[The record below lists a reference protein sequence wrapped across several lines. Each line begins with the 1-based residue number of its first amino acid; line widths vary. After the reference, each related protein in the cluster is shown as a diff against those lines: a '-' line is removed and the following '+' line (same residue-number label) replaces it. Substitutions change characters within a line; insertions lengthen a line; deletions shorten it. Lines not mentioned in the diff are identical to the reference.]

1 MKKKLDIKYTPEE
14 AKKVGDILSKYQDGL
29 KTLNTPIRA
38 YDERTILEEAER
50 NQKAFNTY
58 MPPRTSDPDFDW
70 MADTVRPITRNK
82 IIAIATK
89 MTAMIIYPSFRAQNE
104 QDMQDKDTAEVMR
117 LISRWVIE
125 NSSYEM
131 DYARTVINALT
142 DPIAYI
148 ETGFYQT
155 MRNRRYRDEEGNIQ
169 VEEVIDELMSGI
181 LYNTLKVQDILFAD
195 INLAPSQIQQQP
207 WLIKRKIVS
216 YNEAQRRYGKNK
228 NWGYVSPGTIVKWDS
243 RETSFYEEDT
253 KHLKKD
259 EVIIMTYFNRLECEE
274 IVLVNGVL
282 MTAHDEPMTREDGL
296 YPFATLVFEEI
307 QSMFV
312 GKSAVN
318 KIAPDQN
325 LIDSLYNMIFDAGAI
340 ALIPPM
346 ISYGETRFDAP
357 VMIPGQVTHAGEEGK
372 IEVLSGNSD
381 IGAGLRLTQ
390 DIERSMSESTQS
402 SRSVGVADS
411 KEMTAVE
418 YAGLEQNSMQALG
431 MFGRQLSYLVKQ
443 LGRLMQGDILQ
454 YLTMPEIN
462 DLLSDGQRVKYKSL
476 LANGNLQGDGP
487 ADMNQVRFTDQFFGE
502 EMVDEFDI
510 SMSLLEEEGLKG
522 DVRIKLVD
530 PVLFRKQ
537 KFTVFISE
545 EELTK
550 ENKRMEKA
558 LKLEAYDRAIN
569 NPTLDQNEVTRE
581 FLLSAYVPGDEDKY
595 VAKEGI
601 PRMDVDQP
609 VNGNLPQQIT
619 GGASLKTLLSD
630 NQEM

>member
-1 MKKKLDIKYTPEE
+1 MKKKLDIKYTKDEQ
-14 AKKVGDILSKYQDGL
+14 AKVADILSKYQDGL

-58 MPPRTSDPDFDW
+58 MPPRTADPDFEW

-155 MRNRRYRDEEGNIQ
+155 MREKRFRDENGDIQ
-169 VEEVIDELMSGI
+169 VEEVVDELMSGI
-181 LYNTLKVQDILFAD
+181 LYNTLKVNDILFAD
-195 INLAPSQIQQQP
+195 INLSPNQIQQQP

-228 NWGYVSPGTIVKWDS
+228 NWGYVNAGTVVKWDS
-243 RETSFYEEDT
+243 QETSFYEEDT

-259 EVIIMTYFNRLECEE
+259 EVIIMTYFNRIKCEE
-274 IVLVNGVL
+274 IVLVNGIL

-325 LIDSLYNMIFDAGAI
+325 LIDSLYNMIFDAGAL

-390 DIERSMSESTQS
+390 DVERSMSESTQS
-402 SRSVGVADS
+402 SRAMGIADS

-418 YAGLEQNSMQALG
+418 YAGLEDNSMQALG
-431 MFGRQLSYLVKQ
+431 LFGRQMSQLVKQ

-462 DLLSDGQRVKYKSL
+462 DLLGEGQKLKYKSL
-476 LANGNLQGDGP
+476 LSNGNLQGDGP
-487 ADMNQVRFTDQFFGE
+487 ADMNQIRFTDQFFGE

-510 SMSLLEEEGLKG
+510 SMSLLEEEGFKRG
-522 DVRIKLVD
+522 VKIKLVD
-530 PVLFRKQ
+530 PILFRKQ

-569 NPTLDQNEVTRE
+569 NPMLDQNEVTRE
-581 FLLSAYVPGDEDKY
+581 FLLSAYVPGDEEKY
-595 VAKEGI
+595 LAKQGV
-601 PRMDVDQP
+601 PRQEVNQP

-630 NQEM
+630 N